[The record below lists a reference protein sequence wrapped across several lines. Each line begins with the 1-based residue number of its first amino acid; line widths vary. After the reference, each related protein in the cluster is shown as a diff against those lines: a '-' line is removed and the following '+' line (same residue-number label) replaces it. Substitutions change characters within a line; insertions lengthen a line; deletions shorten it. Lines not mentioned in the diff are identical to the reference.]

1 MLGIHFE
8 KPPSNKPIRKMI
20 TKYRTQTPAQH
31 PFNELMSGL
40 FNRDIGQLIGQDEPT
55 LAKPRVNITETP
67 EAYLISLSVPGFS
80 KEQLKI
86 STENE
91 TLTISGEHAEEALS
105 DTERYTRR
113 EFKTAS
119 FTRAFRLPELVDL
132 DGITADHNN
141 GMLAVRI
148 PRTQPVKPA
157 TRAVTIK

>member
-1 MLGIHFE
+1 
-8 KPPSNKPIRKMI
+8 MI
-20 TKYRTQTPAQH
+20 TKYRTQAPAQH
-31 PFNELMSGL
+31 PLNEMMTGL

-91 TLTISGEHAEEALS
+91 TLSISGEHAEEALNEK
-105 DTERYTRR
+105 ERYTRR
-113 EFKTAS
+113 EFKTTS
-119 FTRAFRLPELVDL
+119 FSRSFRLPELVDL
-132 DGITADHNN
+132 DGITADHVN
-141 GMLAVRI
+141 GTLAIRI

-157 TRAVTIK
+157 TRAVPIK